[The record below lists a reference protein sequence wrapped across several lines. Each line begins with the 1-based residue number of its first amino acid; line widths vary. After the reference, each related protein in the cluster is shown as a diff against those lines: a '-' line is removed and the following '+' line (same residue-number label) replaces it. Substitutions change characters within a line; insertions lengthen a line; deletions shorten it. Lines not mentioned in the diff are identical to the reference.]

1 MFRCLVCDRECA
13 DFEFPVNSYHM
24 CYHCHVDMA
33 IVHST
38 FALTHADLLPY
49 GALVVEVALSPIHV
63 GAIDQGHAVD
73 FAQIAG
79 GATEIRFISDLNS
92 IGILWICDILLSYG
106 SPIRIQI
113 KFKSNPL
120 DLSSGPFLIESRS
133 ESHSKSIGILW
144 IWDLLY

>member
-79 GATEIRFISDLNS
+79 GATDSEWPSDWSVDEFIDDDAGASAVFYVSEHLAPSSDWSDVELN
-92 IGILWICDILLSYG
+92 GG
-106 SPIRIQI
+106 
-113 KFKSNPL
+113 NGE
-120 DLSSGPFLIESRS
+120 SSTMFASTACI
-133 ESHSKSIGILW
+133 
-144 IWDLLY
+144 